1 MQTWHLIAYDIR
13 DPKRLRHVA
22 RKLEAHGSRVQYS
35 IFRCRLNRQT
45 LEKLRWELAEI
56 MDPVDSLLVIPICG
70 QCASKVPIH
79 STSDQTDWGDD
90 PPTFQI
96 I

>member
-22 RKLEAHGSRVQYS
+22 HKLEAYGTRVQFS
-35 IFRCRLNRQT
+35 LFRCRLDRRM

-56 MDPVDSLLVIPICG
+56 MDPVDSLLVMPLCS
-70 QCASKVPIH
+70 QCAAKIPVH
-79 STSDQTDWGDD
+79 STPDQTGWADD
-90 PPTFQI
+90 PPSFRI
-96 I
+96 L